1 MPASKGA
8 LVKTTDAHPP
18 PPKESRKQGRPFG
31 HRSGALDLIELSI
44 KLQKYDKSWI
54 KI

>member
-18 PPKESRKQGRPFG
+18 PPIESRK
-31 HRSGALDLIELSI
+31 
-44 KLQKYDKSWI
+44 KLQPQENGFITLKYSLSDGI
-54 KI
+54 